1 MASSFWKEDT
11 YGTHFFCA
19 LCGGPFAGVHVTEDG
34 DSSPS
39 SNESFLQDTIRAV
52 DNEALDPRALVSNL
66 EIIHPLEMELVNGA
80 FKENLTPVRR
90 AYDGAK
96 LRRQNYKWTR
106 VLRALI
112 NKHAKVQ
119 PAGGLAQLNFNQ
131 QTYLSGRGKV
141 REDGSWA
148 DAYASVE
155 SEPESDE
162 EDDTGLPRYNENCGF
177 HLYQEPDRDDRKL
190 RISSIPFHDECWN
203 ILDHAFQIARARR
216 GIGATLGSQS
226 DDDDEHIDTDEL
238 WFYLNELIPI
248 ADTEN
253 VADLTTESLRA
264 GTVSNAV
271 TRLSREA
278 MGNGGYLAAEGS
290 ASGLCWLHQEGL
302 HVRSKDLKAVH
313 C

>member
-1 MASSFWKEDT
+1 MASSFWREDT
-11 YGTHFFCA
+11 YGTHFLCA
-19 LCGGPFAGVHVTEDG
+19 LCGGPFARVTVTEDEEFFP
-34 DSSPS
+34 SP
-39 SNESFLQDTIRAV
+39 NGPFHRDTVRTD
-52 DNEALDPRALVSNL
+52 DNEAMEAGFLLSNL
-66 EIIHPLEMELVNGA
+66 ESIHPLETELAHRIVNNA
-80 FKENLTPVRR
+80 TTVRR
-90 AYDGAK
+90 AYDGTK
-96 LRRQNYKWTR
+96 LKRPNYNWTR

-112 NKHAKVQ
+112 NKHAKMQ

-162 EDDTGLPRYNENCGF
+162 EDESGLPHYNENCGF

-203 ILDHAFQIARARR
+203 ILDHAFQVARARR

-253 VADLTTESLRA
+253 VADLTIESLRA
-264 GTVSNAV
+264 GTVSNV
-271 TRLSREA
+271 MTRLSREA
-278 MGNGGYLAAEGS
+278 MGNGGYLAAESS
-290 ASGLCWLHQEGL
+290 ASARCWLHHEGL
-302 HVRSKDLKAVH
+302 HVR
-313 C
+313 